1 MMSRCDDQP
10 VYPARPQYWSIVSR
24 TRTKA
29 YPSLGHRKLLYARH
43 GAPRALDQRQQAAC
57 RDPVV
62 EAALLNGTANHEPSV
77 PARHQ
82 IAPRKPDDM
91 VQQRVRRI
99 HLQRQHLTFYW
110 TDQGEVSRWNP
121 SDFARP
127 RPGSQHD
134 NIRRFA
140 VVLRHG
146 RGYTPAGDLNLAD
159 RIMLVKY
166 GAGMRA
172 ASARARASRRLS
184 T

>member
-1 MMSRCDDQP
+1 MP
-10 VYPARPQYWSIVSR
+10 G
-24 TRTKA
+24 T
-29 YPSLGHRKLLYARH
+29 ARH
-43 GAPRALDQRQQAAC
+43 APSISASKPPAVILSSKPRSSTVPPTTSR
-57 RDPVV
+57 
-62 EAALLNGTANHEPSV
+62 PS
-77 PARHQ
+77 RRGHQ

-121 SDFARP
+121 SDLARP

-140 VVLRHG
+140 AVLRHG

-166 GAGMRA
+166 GPGLAGRPRRELGRA
-172 ASARARASRRLS
+172 AGCRLDDLAG
-184 T
+184 